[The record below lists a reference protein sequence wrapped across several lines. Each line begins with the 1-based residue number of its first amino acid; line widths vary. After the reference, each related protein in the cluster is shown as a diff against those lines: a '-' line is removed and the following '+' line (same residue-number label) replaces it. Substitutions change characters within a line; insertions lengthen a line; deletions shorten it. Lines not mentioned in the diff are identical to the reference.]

1 MSATDAPSPAAKA
14 VQDQLFAIAQ
24 LLRAVPRLPAET
36 QTVLAD
42 ILDELG
48 NDLSSSDVP
57 PAAVA
62 HLSESVAHLVEAV
75 RSKSD
80 KGLLSAARE
89 SVDKAIIAAE
99 DTSPVFAGLVRKL
112 VDALSSLGI

>member
-1 MSATDAPSPAAKA
+1 MPANDEPSPAAKA
-14 VQDQLFAIAQ
+14 VQDQLFALAR
-24 LLRAVPRLPAET
+24 LLRAVPRLPVET
-36 QTVLAD
+36 QALLAE
-42 ILDELG
+42 ILEELG

-57 PAAVA
+57 PAEVT
-62 HLSESVAHLVEAV
+62 HLSESVARLVDVV
-75 RSKSD
+75 RAKSD
-80 KGLLSAARE
+80 KGLLNAAWE